1 MTDPECVLSKSVSLE
16 CWDGSQEVCG
26 SCHALLISPHESCQR
41 WSHFPSKGARGPM
54 DLYFENL
61 CPLPGLGESF
71 FVQSWEI
78 ISSLLSPP
86 FLAPRSQWPHEAP
99 WGDKS
104 PGWPAMADCSEFQH
118 SCTLCYLSVVL
129 YFMLSCIHPPTTFNF
144 FFPWLTFLFFVFSFP
159 AACHGN
165 DTRSAKSALD
175 SFLQTR
181 TTNSPVREQSE
192 RKMKNN
198 IRKEPFGKLHKKCY
212 IKIDT
217 RAWPFVVLY
226 ILKPSI
232 DSLLITCLF

>member
-16 CWDGSQEVCG
+16 CWDGSQEVCS
-26 SCHALLISPHESCQR
+26 SCHASLISPHESCQG

-61 CPLPGLGESF
+61 CPLPGLGRVF
-71 FVQSWEI
+71 
-78 ISSLLSPP
+78 LLSPE
-86 FLAPRSQWPHEAP
+86 RSSLPCFPHPSWLLGVSGRMRLPGETKAQGGPP
-99 WGDKS
+99 WQIVLS
-104 PGWPAMADCSEFQH
+104 FSIPVRFAIWVL
-118 SCTLCYLSVVL
+118 SCT
-129 YFMLSCIHPPTTFNF
+129 SCFLVSILPLPSIFSSS
-144 FFPWLTFLFFVFSFP
+144 WLTFLFFVFSFP
-159 AACHGN
+159 AACHRN
-165 DTRSAKSALD
+165 DTYSAKSALD